1 MCPVIE
7 LARASITHS
16 HRRPAYKSSS
26 TLRIYLHLYAGFALT
41 FPTSGPWSIISMNH
55 RADLMPLLYSGST
68 ACPDSQTAI
77 ASCDIQATDFDQRN
91 ALSYMIASK
100 GQPTASNQLAGHK
113 RNHISGGTKTPIL
126 HPPSAR
132 ASNQF
137 ERTLSSRVTR

>member
-1 MCPVIE
+1 
-7 LARASITHS
+7 
-16 HRRPAYKSSS
+16 
-26 TLRIYLHLYAGFALT
+26 
-41 FPTSGPWSIISMNH
+41 MNH

-137 ERTLSSRVTR
+137 ERTLSSRPKAQRPRYGRGFLYNPPIQCSHTASCHHRPCGLT